1 MDDPSIYLGKTCF
14 EREKQL
20 QTPCDTAGLD
30 TVKDAREIYV
40 TGQAD

>member
-1 MDDPSIYLGKTCF
+1 MIQAYIWGKRF

-30 TVKDAREIYV
+30 TVKDTRGIYV